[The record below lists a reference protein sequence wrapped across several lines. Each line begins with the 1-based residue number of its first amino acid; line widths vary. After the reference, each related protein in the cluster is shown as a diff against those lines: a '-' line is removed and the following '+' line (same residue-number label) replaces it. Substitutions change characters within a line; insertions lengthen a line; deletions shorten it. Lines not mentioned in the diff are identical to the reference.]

1 MSNESRPVMPVF
13 ERLQQSFMLGKTR
26 TLAWRRA
33 QLDALQRMLSENER
47 AFAEALMADLSKSET
62 EAFTTEI
69 GFLLSDIRHTKKH
82 LRQWMK
88 PQKVSTPLLAQP
100 ARSYLQAEPL
110 GTVLIM
116 GAWNY
121 PVQLTL
127 APYIA
132 ALAAG
137 NCAILKPSELSPAS
151 SALIASLVPRYLDGD
166 AVAVIEGDKDTAGEL
181 LALPF
186 EHIFYTGGE
195 VVGKIVMQAAAQHL
209 TPVTLELGGKSPC
222 VVEAQTNLKT
232 TARRIVWG
240 KWTNAGQTCIAPDY
254 VLVERRC
261 ANALIDAINH
271 EIRRQ
276 FGNQPLQS
284 KDYGRIV
291 NARHLGRLKQY
302 ITGHEVVIGGQLDE
316 AGCKLAPTVILNPD
330 IDSPVMQEE
339 IFGPVLPVIEVS
351 SVAEAMDFIKRRP
364 KPLAAYLFS
373 EQPATQQKFVDEV
386 SAGSICINDTMMFM
400 ANPQLPF
407 GGVGQSGM
415 GRYHGKFGFD
425 TFSHQKSVMK
435 RSFWFDVAIRYAPA
449 SARKRYLLKKLL

>member
-1 MSNESRPVMPVF
+1 MSIEPGAIESVF
-13 ERLQQSFMLGKTR
+13 ERLQQSFVLGKTK
-26 TLAWRRA
+26 TYAWRKA
-33 QLDALQRMLSENER
+33 QLEALHRMLSENEA
-47 AFAEALMADLSKSET
+47 AFVKALNADLGKSEA

-69 GFLLSDIRHTKKH
+69 GFLLSDIQHTKKH

-88 PQKVSTPLLAQP
+88 AQKVSTPLLAQP
-100 ARSYLQAEPL
+100 ARSTLQPEPL
-110 GTVLIM
+110 GTVFII

-137 NCAILKPSELSPAS
+137 NCALLKPSELSPAS
-151 SALIASLVPRYLDGD
+151 SALMASLIPKYLDGD
-166 AVAVIEGDKDTAGEL
+166 AVAVVEGGKDTASEL
-181 LALPF
+181 LSLPF
-186 EHIFYTGGE
+186 DHIFYTGGE
-195 VVGKIVMQAAAQHL
+195 VVGKIVMEAAARHL

-222 VVEAQTNLKT
+222 VVDGNTDIAT

-254 VLVERRC
+254 VLVERSC
-261 ANALIDAINH
+261 ANELVELLGK
-271 EIRRQ
+271 EITRQ
-276 FGNQPLQS
+276 FGSQPLQS

-291 NARHLGRLKQY
+291 NERHLMRLKHY
-302 ITGHEVVIGGQLDE
+302 TEGHEIVIGGQVDE
-316 AGCKLAPTVILNPD
+316 ARMKLAPTVILNPD
-330 IDSPVMQEE
+330 IDTPVMQEE

-351 SVAEAMDFIKRRP
+351 SVSEAINFIKRRH

-373 EQPATQQKFVDEV
+373 ESQATQQQFVDEV
-386 SAGSICINDTMMFM
+386 SAGSVCLNDTMMFM

-407 GGVGQSGM
+407 GGVGNSGM

-435 RSFWFDVAIRYAPA
+435 RSFWFDVAIRYAPS
-449 SARKRYLLKKLL
+449 SARKRFLLKKLL

>member
-1 MSNESRPVMPVF
+1 MSIAPGAIVSVF
-13 ERLQQSFMLGKTR
+13 ERLQQSYVLGKTK
-26 TLAWRRA
+26 TFAWRKA
-33 QLDALQRMLSENER
+33 QLEALQRMLSENEA
-47 AFAEALMADLSKSET
+47 AFVEALNADLGKSEA

-69 GFLLSDIRHTKKH
+69 GFLLSDIQHTKKH

-88 PQKVSTPLLAQP
+88 ARKVSTPLLAQP
-100 ARSYLQAEPL
+100 ARSSLQPEPL
-110 GTVLIM
+110 GTVLII

-127 APYIA
+127 APYVA

-137 NCAILKPSELSPAS
+137 NCALLKPSELAPAS
-151 SALIASLVPRYLDGD
+151 SALMASLIPRYLDGD
-166 AVAVIEGDKDTAGEL
+166 AVAVVEGDKDVASEL
-181 LALPF
+181 LSLPF
-186 EHIFYTGGE
+186 DHIFYTGGE
-195 VVGKIVMQAAAQHL
+195 AVGKIVMAAAARNL

-222 VVEAQTNLKT
+222 VVDANTDITT

-254 VLVERRC
+254 VLVERSC
-261 ANALIDAINH
+261 ADALIDKLGK
-271 EIRRQ
+271 EIIRQ

-291 NARHLGRLKQY
+291 NERHLTRLKQY
-302 ITGHEVVIGGQLDE
+302 TEGHEIVIGGQLDE
-316 AGCKLAPTVILNPD
+316 ARRKLAPTVILNPD
-330 IDSPVMQEE
+330 IDTPVMQEE

-351 SVAEAMDFIKRRP
+351 SVSEAIDFIKRRH

-373 EQPATQQKFVDEV
+373 ESPSMQQQFVEEV
-386 SAGSICINDTMMFM
+386 SAGSVCINDTMMFM

-407 GGVGQSGM
+407 GGVGNSGM

-425 TFSHQKSVMK
+425 TFSHLKSVMQ
-435 RSFWFDVAIRYAPA
+435 RSFWFDVAIRYAPS
-449 SARKRYLLKKLL
+449 SARKRFLLKKLL

>member
-1 MSNESRPVMPVF
+1 MSIEPGAIESVF
-13 ERLQQSFMLGKTR
+13 ERLQQSFVLGKTK
-26 TLAWRRA
+26 TYAWRKA
-33 QLDALQRMLSENER
+33 QLEALHRMLSENEA
-47 AFAEALMADLSKSET
+47 AFVKALNADLGKSEA

-69 GFLLSDIRHTKKH
+69 GFLLSDIQHTKKH

-88 PQKVSTPLLAQP
+88 AQKVSTPLLAQP
-100 ARSYLQAEPL
+100 ARSILQPEPL
-110 GTVLIM
+110 GTVFII

-137 NCAILKPSELSPAS
+137 NCALLKPSELSPAS
-151 SALIASLVPRYLDGD
+151 SALMASLIPKYLDGD
-166 AVAVIEGDKDTAGEL
+166 AVAVVEGGKDTASEL
-181 LALPF
+181 LSLPF
-186 EHIFYTGGE
+186 DHIFYTGGE
-195 VVGKIVMQAAAQHL
+195 VVGKIVMEAAARHL

-222 VVEAQTNLKT
+222 VVDGNTDIAT

-254 VLVERRC
+254 VLVERSC
-261 ANALIDAINH
+261 ANELVELLGK
-271 EIRRQ
+271 EITRQ
-276 FGNQPLQS
+276 FGSQPLQS

-291 NARHLGRLKQY
+291 NERHLMRLKHY
-302 ITGHEVVIGGQLDE
+302 TEGHEIVIGGQVDE
-316 AGCKLAPTVILNPD
+316 ARMKLAPTVILNPD
-330 IDSPVMQEE
+330 IDTPVMQEE

-351 SVAEAMDFIKRRP
+351 SVSEAINFIKRRH

-373 EQPATQQKFVDEV
+373 ESQATQQQFVDEV
-386 SAGSICINDTMMFM
+386 SAGSVCLNDTMMFM

-407 GGVGQSGM
+407 GGVGNSGM

-435 RSFWFDVAIRYAPA
+435 RSFWFDVAIRYAPS
-449 SARKRYLLKKLL
+449 SARKRFLLRKLL

>member
-1 MSNESRPVMPVF
+1 MTNESRAVLPVF
-13 ERLQQSFMLGKTR
+13 ERLQQSFVLGKTR
-26 TLAWRRA
+26 TYAWRKA
-33 QLDALQRMLSENER
+33 QLDALQRMLSENEQ
-47 AFAEALMADLSKSET
+47 AFAEALRADLGKSET

-69 GFLLSDIRHTKKH
+69 GFLISDIRHTKKH

-88 PQKVSTPLLAQP
+88 AQKVSTPVLAQP
-100 ARSYLQAEPL
+100 ARSYLQPEPL
-110 GTVLIM
+110 GTVLII

-127 APYIA
+127 APYVA

-137 NCAILKPSELSPAS
+137 NCAILKPSELAPTS
-151 SALIASLVPRYLDGD
+151 SALMASLVPKYLDGD
-166 AVAVIEGDKDTAGEL
+166 AVAVIEGDKETASKL
-181 LALPF
+181 LSLPF

-222 VVEAQTNLKT
+222 VVEANTNIQT

-254 VLVERRC
+254 VLVERGC
-261 ANALIDAINH
+261 ANALTEALTQ
-271 EIRRQ
+271 ELRRQ
-276 FGNQPLQS
+276 FGNQPLKS

-302 ITGHEVVIGGQLDE
+302 IDGQEIIIGGQCDE
-316 AGCKLAPTVILNPD
+316 AELKLAPTVILNPD
-330 IDSPVMQEE
+330 IDTPVMQEE

-373 EQPATQQKFVDEV
+373 EQQATQNTFVEEI

-407 GGVGQSGM
+407 GGVGHSGM

>member
-1 MSNESRPVMPVF
+1 MSIATGAIVSVF
-13 ERLQQSFMLGKTR
+13 ERLQQSYVLGKTK
-26 TLAWRRA
+26 TYAWRKA
-33 QLDALQRMLSENER
+33 QLEALQRMLSENEA
-47 AFAEALMADLSKSET
+47 AFVEALNTDLGKSEA

-69 GFLLSDIRHTKKH
+69 GFLLSDIQHTKKH

-88 PQKVSTPLLAQP
+88 ARKVSTPLVAQP
-100 ARSYLQAEPL
+100 ARSSLQPEPL
-110 GTVLIM
+110 GTVLII

-127 APYIA
+127 APYVT

-137 NCAILKPSELSPAS
+137 NCALLKPSELAPAS
-151 SALIASLVPRYLDGD
+151 SALMASLIPKYLDGD
-166 AVAVIEGDKDTAGEL
+166 AVAVVEGDKDVASEL
-181 LALPF
+181 LSLPF
-186 EHIFYTGGE
+186 DHIFYTGGE
-195 VVGKIVMQAAAQHL
+195 AVGKIVMAAAAQNL

-222 VVEAQTNLKT
+222 VVDANTDITT

-254 VLVERRC
+254 VLVERNC
-261 ANALIDAINH
+261 ADALIDKLGK
-271 EIRRQ
+271 EITRQ

-291 NARHLGRLKQY
+291 NERHLTRLKQY
-302 ITGHEVVIGGQLDE
+302 TEGHEIVIGGQLDE
-316 AGCKLAPTVILNPD
+316 AQRKLAPTVILNPD
-330 IDSPVMQEE
+330 IDTPVMQEE

-351 SVAEAMDFIKRRP
+351 SVSEAIDFIKRRH

-373 EQPATQQKFVDEV
+373 ESQSIQQQFVDEV
-386 SAGSICINDTMMFM
+386 SAGSVCINDTMMFM

-407 GGVGQSGM
+407 GGVGNSGM

-425 TFSHQKSVMK
+425 TFSHLKSVMQ
-435 RSFWFDVAIRYAPA
+435 RSFWFDVAIRYAPS
-449 SARKRYLLKKLL
+449 SARKRFLLKKLL

>member
-1 MSNESRPVMPVF
+1 MSIAPGAIVSVF
-13 ERLQQSFMLGKTR
+13 ERLQQSYVLGKTK
-26 TLAWRRA
+26 TFAWRKA
-33 QLDALQRMLSENER
+33 QLEALQRMLSENEA
-47 AFAEALMADLSKSET
+47 AFVEALNADLGKSEA

-69 GFLLSDIRHTKKH
+69 GFLLSDIQHTKKH

-88 PQKVSTPLLAQP
+88 ARKVSTPLLAQP
-100 ARSYLQAEPL
+100 ARSSLQPEPL
-110 GTVLIM
+110 GTVLII

-127 APYIA
+127 APYVA

-137 NCAILKPSELSPAS
+137 NCALLKPSELAPAS
-151 SALIASLVPRYLDGD
+151 SALMASLIPRYLDGD
-166 AVAVIEGDKDTAGEL
+166 AVAVVEGDKDVASEL
-181 LALPF
+181 LSLPF
-186 EHIFYTGGE
+186 DHIFYTGGE
-195 VVGKIVMQAAAQHL
+195 AVGKIVMAAAARNL

-222 VVEAQTNLKT
+222 VVDANTDITT

-254 VLVERRC
+254 VLVERSC
-261 ANALIDAINH
+261 ADALIDKLGK
-271 EIRRQ
+271 EIIRQ

-291 NARHLGRLKQY
+291 NERHLTRLKQY
-302 ITGHEVVIGGQLDE
+302 TEGHEIVIGGQLDE
-316 AGCKLAPTVILNPD
+316 ARRKLAPTVILNPD
-330 IDSPVMQEE
+330 IDTPVMQEE

-351 SVAEAMDFIKRRP
+351 SVSEAIDFIKRRQ

-373 EQPATQQKFVDEV
+373 ESQSIQQQFVDEV
-386 SAGSICINDTMMFM
+386 SAGSVCINDTMMFM

-407 GGVGQSGM
+407 GGVGNSGM

-425 TFSHQKSVMK
+425 TFSHLKSVMQ
-435 RSFWFDVAIRYAPA
+435 RSFWFDVAIRYAPS
-449 SARKRYLLKKLL
+449 SARKRFLLKKLL